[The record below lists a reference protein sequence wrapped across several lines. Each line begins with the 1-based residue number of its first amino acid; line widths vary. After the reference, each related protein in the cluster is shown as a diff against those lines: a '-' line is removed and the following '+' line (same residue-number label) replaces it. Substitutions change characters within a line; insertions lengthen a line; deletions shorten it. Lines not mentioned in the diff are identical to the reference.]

1 MNTLIEFIERHAPA
15 LAPVGRVA
23 AIALLFA
30 LAWLV
35 SRLSGR
41 VAAYVADRSERRRA
55 REEVADTS
63 VIQSLKQ
70 RDTAISLI
78 QTSVTYLAFLVAV
91 MLSIVTLLGGRRI
104 ETVVGASFLAVVLA
118 FAAQRFLTD
127 VIAGLL
133 IFFEGWFRVGDT
145 VRIEPW
151 GIEGIVERVS
161 LRSTVIRGLG
171 GERQHVQNSEV
182 KATRVIPRGYREY
195 ELELF
200 ASDLAAAQELI
211 EDVARIVPSGIA
223 QFVRRPRI
231 EETEALDEDLV
242 RIRARAAVAAGREW
256 LAHDLLPAL
265 LRERARDGL
274 IIHGPM
280 VTPIDEQAVEQL
292 ARAVWP
298 GDGTRPTRHRAR
310 PFLPLALAQLL
321 RRTRPR

>member
-171 GERQHVQNSEV
+171 GVRQHVQNSEV
-182 KATRVIPRGYREY
+182 KATRVIPRGYR
-195 ELELF
+195 
-200 ASDLAAAQELI
+200 
-211 EDVARIVPSGIA
+211 
-223 QFVRRPRI
+223 
-231 EETEALDEDLV
+231 
-242 RIRARAAVAAGREW
+242 
-256 LAHDLLPAL
+256 
-265 LRERARDGL
+265 
-274 IIHGPM
+274 
-280 VTPIDEQAVEQL
+280 
-292 ARAVWP
+292 
-298 GDGTRPTRHRAR
+298 
-310 PFLPLALAQLL
+310 
-321 RRTRPR
+321 